1 MDIIHT
7 AYFNIA
13 CKYCTSC
20 NWCVCVCV
28 YCIYKYIYTHSLHF
42 GLDAELHF
50 IMLYT
55 FQRHYMNLIKAR
67 LLLFTLRKVVRS
79 LPNNLK
85 SFCSGKWKLAADP
98 SHLSYKL

>member
-1 MDIIHT
+1 
-7 AYFNIA
+7 
-13 CKYCTSC
+13 
-20 NWCVCVCV
+20 
-28 YCIYKYIYTHSLHF
+28 
-42 GLDAELHF
+42 
-50 IMLYT
+50 MLYT